1 MRADSA
7 AADAISE
14 CRFINSPQ
22 VSYGREATASMFQL
36 SRHRPSAA
44 LRPFVDFHW
53 IVRWDLS
60 GQQPYEQKILPHP
73 NVNLAFEESGSAVF
87 GVDRKLFVRR
97 IGGRGKALGVR
108 FSPGGF
114 RPFWN
119 APVSRLTDRTIPAA
133 EVFGAAAE
141 AAQAAIMEA
150 SSDAAMV
157 ARAEEFLAREL
168 PGRDPV
174 AESVADM
181 VSLINGDPSLT
192 RVDQLAAMSGLSV
205 RRLQRLFAEYVGVG
219 PKWVMRRARL
229 HEAAQRADR
238 GDVADWAAMA
248 ADLGYSDQAH
258 LTREFS
264 TLIGVPP
271 TRYG

>member
-1 MRADSA
+1 M
-7 AADAISE
+7 
-14 CRFINSPQ
+14 
-22 VSYGREATASMFQL
+22 
-36 SRHRPSAA
+36 
-44 LRPFVDFHW
+44 
-53 IVRWDLS
+53 
-60 GQQPYEQKILPHP
+60 
-73 NVNLAFEESGSAVF
+73 
-87 GVDRKLFVRR
+87 
-97 IGGRGKALGVR
+97 R

-133 EVFGAAAE
+133 EVFGSAAE
-141 AAQAAIMEA
+141 AAQAAIMQA
-150 SSDAAMV
+150 PSDAAMV
-157 ARAEEFLAREL
+157 ARAEEFLTREL
-168 PGRDPV
+168 PSRDPV

-192 RVDQLAAMSGLSV
+192 RVDQLAAASGLSV

-248 ADLGYSDQAH
+248 ADLGYADQAH

-264 TLIGVPP
+264 ALIGVPP

>member
-1 MRADSA
+1 MNGASEQGLGRGVLHQDLA
-7 AADAISE
+7 AT
-14 CRFINSPQ
+14 RF
-22 VSYGREATASMFQL
+22 RL

-60 GQQPYEQKILPHP
+60 GAQPHEQKILPHP
-73 NVNLAFEESGSAVF
+73 NVNLAFEEGSSAVF
-87 GVDRKLFVRR
+87 GVDRNLFVRQ
-97 IGGRGKALGVR
+97 IGGHGKALGVR
-108 FSPGGF
+108 FRPGGF

-133 EVFGAAAE
+133 EVFGTAVE
-141 AAQAAIMEA
+141 AAREAIMRA
-150 SSDAAMV
+150 PGDAAMV
-157 ARAEEFLAREL
+157 ARAEEFLTREL

-181 VSLINGDPSLT
+181 VSLINDDPSLT
-192 RVDQLAAMSGLSV
+192 RVDQLAAVSGLSV

-248 ADLGYSDQAH
+248 ADLGYADQAH
-258 LTREFS
+258 LTREF
-264 TLIGVPP
+264 TALIGVPP
-271 TRYG
+271 TRYA

>member
-1 MRADSA
+1 
-7 AADAISE
+7 
-14 CRFINSPQ
+14 
-22 VSYGREATASMFQL
+22 
-36 SRHRPSAA
+36 
-44 LRPFVDFHW
+44 
-53 IVRWDLS
+53 
-60 GQQPYEQKILPHP
+60 
-73 NVNLAFEESGSAVF
+73 
-87 GVDRKLFVRR
+87 VDRKLFVRR

-141 AAQAAIMEA
+141 AAQAAIMQA

-157 ARAEEFLAREL
+157 ARAEEFLTREL

-192 RVDQLAAMSGLSV
+192 RVDQIAALSGLSV

-238 GDVADWAAMA
+238 GDVADWAALA
-248 ADLGYSDQAH
+248 ADLGYADQAH

-264 TLIGVPP
+264 ALIGVPP

>member
-1 MRADSA
+1 VNGASEQGLGRGVLHQDLA
-7 AADAISE
+7 A
-14 CRFINSPQ
+14 
-22 VSYGREATASMFQL
+22 GRFQL

-44 LRPFVDFHW
+44 LRPFIDFHW

-97 IGGRGKALGVR
+97 IGGQGKALGVR

-133 EVFGAAAE
+133 EVFGSAAE
-141 AAQAAIMEA
+141 AAQAAIMQA
-150 SSDAAMV
+150 PSDAAMV
-157 ARAEEFLAREL
+157 ARAEEFLTREL

-192 RVDQLAAMSGLSV
+192 RVDQLAAVSGLSV

-248 ADLGYSDQAH
+248 ADLGYADQAH

-264 TLIGVPP
+264 ALIGVPP